1 MAKKVAKKDAAAS
14 CIITLTRLEDAIIE
28 IPIIGVTPVI
38 PHRWDE
44 KARGMMPGHPGGDN
58 VKKTKGKRDPVAEA
72 ESRLY
77 LLDGDLALPAV
88 AFKGAMVG
96 ACRFFDKPTMVEA
109 RQLFYIIGEGR
120 YGYVRITGKKELR
133 EDLPRN
139 TGGGADLRYRYQIT
153 EWSAVLTISYM
164 PLLITADS
172 IVTLVDASGRGGVAD
187 WRPSSPKS
195 LSGTYGTYRVD
206 LTKEVRH
213 VRK

>member
-1 MAKKVAKKDAAAS
+1 MAKKVAKKDAAAP

-28 IPIIGVTPVI
+28 VPIIGVTPVI

-44 KARGMMPGHPGGDN
+44 KARQMMPGHPHGDN
-58 VKKTKGKRDPVAEA
+58 VKKTKGKRDPVTEA

-77 LLDGDLALPAV
+77 LLDSDLALPAV
-88 AFKGAMVG
+88 AFKSAMVG